1 MELRSEIER
10 AKEPDTGP
18 QGVLHLVQSA
28 LDAEKPKNY
37 WQAETIV
44 RRVLHS
50 AGWRMTNSWG
60 HGRQY
65 TAEIHSATGR
75 FILKAIIPEENS

>member
-10 AKEPDTGP
+10 AKEPDVGP
-18 QGVLHLVQSA
+18 QGVLHLVQAA

-37 WQAETIV
+37 WQAETV
-44 RRVLHS
+44 VHRVLRC
-50 AGWRMTNSWG
+50 AGWRMTASHG

-65 TAEIHSATGR
+65 TAVISSATGR
-75 FILKAIIPEENS
+75 FILKVIIPEENS